1 MKNRLDSQLFWRR
14 PDFSRSRSVRSF
26 APTDHELMILLLSS
40 ASALA
45 RLPAFLRTLS
55 RVCSSLGL
63 ASANNLAISAE
74 CLRKIGTIRSLPFF
88 VSADTAPSGHR
99 GFPPGS
105 LAPFRASDRHADG
118 TRREVNFRPY
128 GVHRQ
133 RSFVQKRFQ
142 HACVRNAR
150 FRDSPIQL
158 VGGRLVGFPPNEP
171 AMPRV

>member
-1 MKNRLDSQLFWRR
+1 MHQGYEKPSRQSEFWRR

-118 TRREVNFRPY
+118 TRREVKLSALWCSQAAVLCAEALPARLCQKCAFPRFPYTASRRP
-128 GVHRQ
+128 
-133 RSFVQKRFQ
+133 
-142 HACVRNAR
+142 
-150 FRDSPIQL
+150 
-158 VGGRLVGFPPNEP
+158 
-171 AMPRV
+171 PRGLSSK